1 MNILEYLFLE
11 FMEYLLIKHYQKYF
25 AFFKMI
31 FFNTKLKFLA
41 EQIFVQIYNFVI
53 GEYDWRRDNM
63 IKYFRI

>member
-53 GEYDWRRDNM
+53 GEYD
-63 IKYFRI
+63 